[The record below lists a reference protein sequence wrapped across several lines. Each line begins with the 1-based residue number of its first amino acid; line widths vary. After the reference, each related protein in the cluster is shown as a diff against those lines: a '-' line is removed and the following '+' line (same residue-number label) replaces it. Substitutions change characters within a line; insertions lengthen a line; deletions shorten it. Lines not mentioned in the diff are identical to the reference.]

1 MKTKTKMKMK
11 TKTTLFLSML
21 TIAIGFTACTKD
33 SPDPL
38 VETITTATITELDA
52 QAATFTP
59 NPPPAPPTI
68 TGDYTKFSFSEGTVV
83 EGDNWDIAFRNTSI
97 IVNGGMASDASQPDR
112 TGDGGIYLIPG
123 TMEDITSVVEAY
135 LQADGETGTAI
146 IDDMGQMQMGWCVYD
161 QATNLISPIA
171 GEILVVRTHDN
182 RYAKV
187 EILNFYDS
195 PMTNPFGGFYTFNYV
210 YQSEAGVI
218 TF

>member
-1 MKTKTKMKMK
+1 MK